1 MKHKIILATLLFCL
15 TGCSQRIEI
24 PASNRDFSQI
34 TQETIQ
40 APKTKTAV
48 LLPLSGQTSF
58 VGENFQNAA
67 LIAGLERPTET
78 TEVLFYDTKGTQAGA
93 IEAYRQA
100 TNESPDIFVGPVFA
114 SEVIA
119 IQQEKPYKPVLS
131 FTSDPSVLGNNVYS
145 LALLIPQQIER
156 IVDYACTHGQ
166 YRFALIGPNDK
177 TGDIIFKSFEKAI
190 ENCPTM
196 QIVAQSFYDPNTTD
210 LTTPVAKIAP
220 PLIDAR
226 KKDLTEKEK
235 ELLKNPSAERLSF
248 DALFVFEQGVK
259 LEQLIS
265 ILYYYDV
272 TPQIVPFY
280 GLATLRQAKNEQ
292 LVGAYFADM
301 PQGRN
306 IAFKQKYKDAFEKEP
321 LPIASFG
328 YDAIALISFLSQQQA
343 LNEVML
349 TDPTGYQGINGRFR
363 LNTDGTNDR
372 LLEMFQIQSKN
383 ISVPIESAPIDFK

>member
-1 MKHKIILATLLFCL
+1 MKCKIILTILLFCL
-15 TGCSQRIEI
+15 VGCSQRIEI
-24 PASNRDFSQI
+24 PASERDFSQI
-34 TQETIQ
+34 NQGNLQ
-40 APKTKTAV
+40 VPKTKTAV

-67 LIAGLERPTET
+67 LIAGLERQTET
-78 TEVLFYDTKGTQAGA
+78 TEVLFYDTKGTQTGA
-93 IEAYRQA
+93 VEAYQQA
-100 TNESPDIFVGPVFA
+100 LSESPDVFVGPVFA
-114 SEVIA
+114 SEVLA
-119 IQQEKPYKPVLS
+119 VRQQEPNKPVLS
-131 FTSDPSVLGNNVYS
+131 FTSDSSVLGNGVYS
-145 LALLIPQQIER
+145 LALLIPQQINR

-166 YRFALIGPNDK
+166 RRFALIGPNDK

-196 QIVAQSFYDPNTTD
+196 QIVAQSFYEPNTTN
-210 LTTPVAKIAP
+210 LTTPVTKIAP

-226 KKDLTEKEK
+226 KKDLTEEEK

-280 GLATLRQAKNEQ
+280 GLATLRQAKNDQ
-292 LVGAYFADM
+292 LIGAYFADM

-306 IAFKQKYKDAFEKEP
+306 NTFKQKYKEAFEKEP

-328 YDAIALISFLSQQQA
+328 YDAVALISFLSQQQA

-349 TDPTGYQGINGRFR
+349 TDTTGYQGINGRFR

-383 ISVPIESAPIDFK
+383 ISVPIESAPMDFK

>member
-1 MKHKIILATLLFCL
+1 MKHKMILLTLLLCL
-15 TGCSQRIEI
+15 TGCAQRIEI

-34 TQETIQ
+34 SQESFQ
-40 APKTKTAV
+40 VPKTKTAI

-78 TEVLFYDTKGTQAGA
+78 TEVLFYDTKGTQSGA

-100 TNESPDIFVGPVFA
+100 LTESPDIFVGPVFA
-114 SEVIA
+114 SEVSA
-119 IQQEKPYKPVLS
+119 IRQEEPDKPMIS
-131 FTSDPSVLGNNVYS
+131 FTSDTSVLGNGVYS

-156 IVDYACTHGQ
+156 IVDHACSKGQ
-166 YRFALIGPNDK
+166 RRFALIGPDDK
-177 TGDIIFKSFEKAI
+177 TGNIVFQSFEKAI

-196 QIVAQSFYDPNTTD
+196 QIVAQSFYDPNTSD
-210 LTTPVAKIAP
+210 LTTPVTKIAP

-226 KKDLTEKEK
+226 KKDLTEEEK
-235 ELLKNPSAERLSF
+235 ELLKNPSADRLSF
-248 DALFVFEQGVK
+248 DALFIFEQGVK
-259 LEQLIS
+259 LEQLVS

-280 GLATLRQAKNEQ
+280 GLATLRQTKNDQ
-292 LVGAYFADM
+292 LIGAYFADM
-301 PQGRN
+301 PQSRN
-306 IAFKQKYKDAFEKEP
+306 STFKQKYKDAFEKDP

-328 YDAIALISFLSQQQA
+328 YDAVALISFLSQQQA
-343 LNEVML
+343 LNEIML
-349 TDPTGYQGINGRFR
+349 TDTTGYQGINGRFR

-372 LLEMFQIQSKN
+372 LLEMFQIRSKN
-383 ISVPIESAPIDFK
+383 ISMPIEAAPMDFK

>member
-15 TGCSQRIEI
+15 AGCSQRIEI
-24 PASNRDFSQI
+24 PASKRDFSQI

-40 APKTKTAV
+40 VPKTKTAV

-78 TEVLFYDTKGTQAGA
+78 TEVLFYDTKGTQAGT

-100 TNESPDIFVGPVFA
+100 INESPDIFVGPVFA

-119 IQQEKPYKPVLS
+119 LRQEDPSKPVLS
-131 FTSDPSVLGNNVYS
+131 FTSDSSVLGNGVYS

-156 IVDYACTHGQ
+156 IVDYACSNGQ
-166 YRFALIGPNDK
+166 YRFALIGSNDK

-280 GLATLRQAKNEQ
+280 GLATLRQANNEQ

-343 LNEVML
+343 LNEFML
-349 TDPTGYQGINGRFR
+349 TDTTGYQGINGRFR

-383 ISVPIESAPIDFK
+383 ISVPIESAPMDFR